1 MTCGHRETHLPF
13 CCSRLQTLGLQV
25 QSQQGG
31 PRVRS
36 CHHCRGRS
44 HKYDMVPLQIQACT
58 HSKAARTIA
67 SDLIPMSNG
76 NNIIHSW
83 GSCSCQGYQPLMF
96 CGFKLQ
102 TKTTILS
109 LRASTGMCLAKPL
122 ITVRGATWVGRRG
135 GGRRGE
141 GRRGGGEG
149 GEGREGREGRGGEGR
164 GGRGGRGGEGGEGR
178 GAEEGSGSCTH
189 PPHQCVWP
197 PPLTHL
203 PLRCPPSQCTG
214 ILHQGAV
221 GVGGGVGVGQL
232 SYSQH
237 SLGVTTQ

>member
-31 PRVRS
+31 PRVRF

-44 HKYDMVPLQIQACT
+44 HRYDMVPLQIQACT

-76 NNIIHSW
+76 NNRIHSW
-83 GSCSCQGYQPLMF
+83 WNCSCHGYQPLMF

-122 ITVRGATWVGRRG
+122 ITVRGATWEGRG
-135 GGRRGE
+135 GEGRRGE
-141 GRRGGGEG
+141 ERRGGGEG
-149 GEGREGREGRGGEGR
+149 GEGRVGRAGRGGYG
-164 GGRGGRGGEGGEGR
+164 
-178 GAEEGSGSCTH
+178 EGSGGGKWQLH
-189 PPHQCVWP
+189 PSPTPVC

-203 PLRCPPSQCTG
+203 LLQCPPSQCTG

-221 GVGGGVGVGQL
+221 GVGVGWGGGGAAQL
-232 SYSQH
+232 QPTQLRCHNTVIGALKKDGLGAH
-237 SLGVTTQ
+237 S